1 MQQIFVKLL
10 DNSLYW
16 LARVAPERRAIAVQ
30 CRHASNSVEI
40 LFCDGGPGVG
50 DDVRDYIFDPYF
62 STKPDGIGLGLTIAG
77 EIATEYNGSLDLVTP
92 GLLPGANFRVLLRRR
107 VSEAEED

>member
-1 MQQIFVKLL
+1 
-10 DNSLYW
+10 
-16 LARVAPERRAIAVQ
+16 
-30 CRHASNSVEI
+30 
-40 LFCDGGPGVG
+40 
-50 DDVRDYIFDPYF
+50 VRDYIFDPYF